1 MLQIWNHYAS
11 RQGSYEAFTLP
22 VEAFSGSD
30 ITDYVPA
37 TYRWIYGGPGQ
48 VEDLPCG
55 RHNVTLTLETVP
67 PVSASVIGAS
77 LRLSLSLVAGGAAVF
92 AAGVDESITLSLDAG
107 GVSGGVQGISE
118 SITLGLEAGAAIGDA
133 DLSGITESI
142 TLSLVAGVGSVA
154 SAPGIDEAITLGLV
168 TGAAE
173 GEVPGPA
180 IIGSFINS
188 DATADTSHTLNAP
201 SLQEGDLL
209 IAVLMWRTT
218 GSITAPSGWSL
229 NGTYMSSM
237 SLDQRLVVYT
247 KTAGSSE
254 PGSYTW
260 STASS
265 LRNCGLIVSVRNGA
279 IDTVTESY
287 GNGNTATIS
296 TVSNRLNLTV
306 FTWIYAATSGTESY
320 SQSISSGSIT
330 EVTDSPKAQPRISGG
345 YTTSAATVTST
356 HFATDLGFNP
366 NHAGINIQIVGA

>member
-1 MLQIWNHYAS
+1 MY
-11 RQGSYEAFTLP
+11 
-22 VEAFSGSD
+22 VSG
-30 ITDYVPA
+30 IGWPL
-37 TYRWIYGGPGQ
+37 I
-48 VEDLPCG
+48 
-55 RHNVTLTLETVP
+55 LTLN
-67 PVSASVIGAS
+67 SGAGS
-77 LRLSLSLVAGGAAVF
+77 NAGM
-92 AAGVDESITLSLDAG
+92 
-107 GVSGGVQGISE
+107 
-118 SITLGLEAGAAIGDA
+118 
-133 DLSGITESI
+133 
-142 TLSLVAGVGSVA
+142 
-154 SAPGIDEAITLGLV
+154 PGIDETITLGLV